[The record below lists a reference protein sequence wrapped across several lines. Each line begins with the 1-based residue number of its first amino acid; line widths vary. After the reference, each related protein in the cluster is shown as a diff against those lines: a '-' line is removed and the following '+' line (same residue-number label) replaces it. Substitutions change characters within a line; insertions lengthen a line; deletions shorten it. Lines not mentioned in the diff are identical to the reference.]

1 MLLNHGLPTS
11 FEFEGREY
19 SFNLS
24 FDRVLDV
31 IEVKEDSELTYE
43 DKMDVIFEILQ
54 IQCDFQDR
62 ERILNHVFDEFIVPK
77 SEEHIEYDLKGNVM
91 PKRENPE
98 EESTLSFTQD
108 AGLIYASFRQA
119 YNINLFNEY
128 DNLHWFEFIELLN
141 GLPESTALS
150 QVRHIRSWKPSKGDT
165 AEYKNKMMSL
175 KEQFRIIK

>member
-1 MLLNHGLPTS
+1 MLLNHGLPTT

-31 IEVKEDSELTYE
+31 IEVKDDSELTNE

-54 IQCDFQDR
+54 IECDYQDR
-62 ERILNHVFDEFIVPK
+62 ERILGFVFDEFISSK
-77 SEEHIEYDLKGNVM
+77 KEDLIEYDMKGNVM
-91 PKRENPE
+91 PKREKPE
-98 EESTLSFTQD
+98 EEATLSFTQD

-141 GLPESTALS
+141 GLPESTVLS

-165 AEYKNKMMSL
+165 AEYRNKMLSL
-175 KEQFRIIK
+175 KEQFRIRE